1 MKIALCIPARDTVHT
16 VFAQSLANITAYLTK
31 QNIDYSLHFV
41 LGSVISNSRTQLV
54 NEALEANADYILWL
68 DSDMYIPVTI
78 FKKLYAHKKDIIA
91 CTYSTRYK
99 PYTNVAFMDFNNP
112 PTKLNA
118 SKGLHEV
125 FAVGMGCMLV
135 KTDVYKNLPR
145 PWFNHAYNEEL
156 DDFSGEDIWFC
167 KLAAE
172 HGYKTYVDCDTSNM
186 LAHVGTKAF
195 KLEDI
200 Q

>member
-1 MKIALCIPARDTVHT
+1 MKVALCVPARDTVHT
-16 VFAQSLANITAYLTK
+16 VFARSLANITAYLTK
-31 QNIDYSLHFV
+31 HNIDYSLHFV
-41 LGSVISNSRTQLV
+41 LGTVIANSRTQLV
-54 NEALEANADYILWL
+54 NEALEENADYVLWL
-68 DSDMYIPVTI
+68 DSDMHIPSTI
-78 FKKLYAHKKDIIA
+78 LKKLSLHNKDIVA

-99 PYTNVAFMDFNNP
+99 PYNTVAFMDFDNP
-112 PTKLNA
+112 PARLGAT
-118 SKGLHEV
+118 KGLHEV

-135 KTDVYKNLPR
+135 KTDVYKNLPK

-167 KLAAE
+167 KLAKE
-172 HGYKTYVDCDTSNM
+172 HGYKVYVDCDTSN
-186 LAHVGTKAF
+186 LVAHVGTKAF